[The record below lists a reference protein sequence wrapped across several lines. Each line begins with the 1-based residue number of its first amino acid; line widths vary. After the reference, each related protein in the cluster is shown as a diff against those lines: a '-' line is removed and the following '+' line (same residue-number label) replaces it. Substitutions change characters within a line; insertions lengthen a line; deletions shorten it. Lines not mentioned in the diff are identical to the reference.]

1 MKVKA
6 TKTMAKYI
14 NSLSNEFE
22 CELVKFNERQYAWYV
37 DIEPFNNDIDYDYVN
52 DIFSV
57 LRIVYQDYTAMPKY
71 LRTKD
76 LINIYNSCDGT
87 LDDFGKNILDYIAI

>member
-37 DIEPFNNDIDYDYVN
+37 DIETFNNDIDYNYEN
-52 DIFSV
+52 GLFNV

-71 LRTKD
+71 LKTND
-76 LINIYNSCDGT
+76 LIDIYNSCDGT
-87 LDDFGKNILDYIAI
+87 LDDFGKSVLDYIAI